1 MQTAEQDFVNRI
13 KLSRG
18 TAEPSP
24 EAPTENTE
32 AVNVSEDAPIE
43 EVVEPEAI
51 ANEEV
56 TSEIEEP
63 AEEVTASQAND
74 EETDLFYYDIDGEEV
89 SSTQLKEWKDN
100 GLMQADYTRKTQS
113 HAEDVKTFKVK
124 EDDFAAKQSE
134 FNDKL
139 AQLNAMIE
147 EDTPS
152 AEVLAEWREYE
163 PEKYIEHTE
172 KMSNRKKLLA
182 SSKAELPTQSV
193 DMVKVSADLAA
204 SHPEW
209 MENGKQSKQFITD
222 TNLMTSYAESRGI
235 SQADMTSFDA
245 RHYEIILDAARYK
258 SQNSKNVA
266 IEKKIRKAPVST
278 KPRAAASGIQT
289 DLEAAQKAF
298 KNNPTDK
305 NAVALRKLKRQLNN

>member
-1 MQTAEQDFVNRI
+1 MQTAEQTYLEQR
-13 KLSRG
+13 KKARG
-18 TAEPSP
+18 NQDSVIEQPD
-24 EAPTENTE
+24 NTE
-32 AVNVSEDAPIE
+32 AVDVSQDAPVE

-51 ANEEV
+51 ANEDI
-56 TSEIEEP
+56 TPEIEEP
-63 AEEVTASQAND
+63 EVENEGVAIES
-74 EETDLFYYDIDGEEV
+74 ESEDLYVEYNGREIN
-89 SSTQLKEWKDN
+89 LKDVEKWEQ
-100 GLMQADYTRKTQS
+100 GHLMQSDYTRKTQS
-113 HAEDVKTFKVK
+113 HAEDVKTFNAEK
-124 EDDFAAKQSE
+124 ESFTAKQSE
-134 FNDKL
+134 FDNKL

-278 KPRAAASGIQT
+278 KPRAKANNSLQSEMDIV
-289 DLEAAQKAF
+289 QKRF
-298 KNNPTDK
+298 NKTGNDK
-305 NAVALRKLKRQLNN
+305 DFLLLRKLQRQLK

>member
-1 MQTAEQDFVNRI
+1 MQTAEQTYLEQR
-13 KLSRG
+13 KKARG
-18 TAEPSP
+18 NQDSVIEQPD
-24 EAPTENTE
+24 NTE
-32 AVNVSEDAPIE
+32 AVDVSQDAPVE

-51 ANEEV
+51 ANEDI
-56 TSEIEEP
+56 TPEIEEP
-63 AEEVTASQAND
+63 EVENEGVAIES
-74 EETDLFYYDIDGEEV
+74 ESEDLYVEYNGREIN
-89 SSTQLKEWKDN
+89 LKDVEKWEQ
-100 GLMQADYTRKTQS
+100 GHLMQSDYTRKTQS
-113 HAEDVKTFKVK
+113 HAEDVKTFNAEK
-124 EDDFAAKQSE
+124 ESFTAKQSE
-134 FNDKL
+134 FDNKL

-305 NAVALRKLKRQLNN
+305 NAVALRI